1 MSAAQPYAARAA
13 PKPSGEAT
21 LPGWA
26 VKLSAWLGAEFGNV
40 QRGFLATSKSVTAD
54 YRAKLTDSLLL
65 VDATAGNVVITLP
78 TPSTVPNMQCCIKR
92 IDGSG
97 NTVTILGTIDAT
109 TDPTLAQWESRT
121 VWADLSASS
130 GAWYLIA
137 ST

>member
-13 PKPSGEAT
+13 PTPGGDTA
-21 LPGWA
+21 LPTWA
-26 VKLSAWLGAEFGNV
+26 IKLSAWLGTEFRNV
-40 QRGFLATSKSVTAD
+40 QRGFLTTSKSVVTD
-54 YRAKLTDSLLL
+54 YRAKLTDGLLL
-65 VDATAGNVVITLP
+65 VDATAGNVTITLP
-78 TPSTVPNMQCCIKR
+78 SPGTVPNMQCCIKR

-97 NTVTILGTIDAT
+97 NTVTIAGTIDAT

-121 VWADLSASS
+121 VWADLSAPS